1 MAETKTFEQ
10 MQAIAQAI
18 DPRATVHLNYDRT
31 WEITIPTDFEET
43 YELGSHFDGT
53 AAAEAHSNFI
63 SGETELERWARKNY
77 HGSEPLEIAARW
89 FNLEH
94 SRRVESIT
102 AFDAALVE
110 RGLPT
115 IRKTNFEALSPE
127 EYAAF
132 KALREEVLAGLEPG
146 WKAEEQ
152 ALYALSSGE

>member
-10 MQAIAQAI
+10 MQTIAQAI

-43 YELGSHFDGT
+43 YELGAQFAGT
-53 AAAEAHSNFI
+53 AAAEAHSSIF

-94 SRRVESIT
+94 SKRVGAGR
-102 AFDAALVE
+102 AFDAALIE

-115 IRKTNFEALSPE
+115 IMETNFKALTPE

-132 KALREEVLAGLEPG
+132 KALREEVVAGLEPG